1 MHNSLD
7 ASLKWVNF
15 EVFASKTRGII
26 FETTTPR
33 YRPYGLLIF
42 PKVKNAHGVHGGEL
56 RHLSDGRSIGGIFLH
71 RTDGDIH
78 VVFDKVKIIER
89 IGWSPAISVMQPGA
103 KIMNVTT
110 NVRNV
115 FMTGDF
121 FRFPSLESCAYTA
134 KKAAGIIAER
144 VEKGEVY
151 S

>member
-71 RTDGDIH
+71 RTDADIH
-78 VVFDKVKIIER
+78 AVFDKVKIIER

-103 KIMNVTT
+103 KITDVTT